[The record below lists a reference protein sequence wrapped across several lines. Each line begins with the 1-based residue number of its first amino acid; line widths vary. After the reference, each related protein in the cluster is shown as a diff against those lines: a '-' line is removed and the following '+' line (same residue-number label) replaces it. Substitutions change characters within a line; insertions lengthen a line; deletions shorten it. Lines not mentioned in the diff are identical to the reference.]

1 MRGCAA
7 RRNPFMR
14 EGQPVLSPARPRRD
28 AAVAGE
34 ELALRLE
41 EPGELDLVD
50 VGKRPLEHAWS
61 LSAGDLRRERQE
73 ELIGEAAL
81 AEPAVQGRA
90 SLAEN
95 RADPALGEQPLE
107 RTVELDPLGMAD
119 QGHRRRRLGRLLLRG
134 GEDDDKAAAVAEQ
147 LRVPGDVE

>member
-1 MRGCAA
+1 MNASMRSRRDSTSGEGLKSTAESYRLDA
-7 RRNPFMR
+7 RVLRRCEGAPPGATRFMR

-95 RADPALGEQPLE
+95 
-107 RTVELDPLGMAD
+107 
-119 QGHRRRRLGRLLLRG
+119 
-134 GEDDDKAAAVAEQ
+134 
-147 LRVPGDVE
+147 